1 MSGPGLRNPATHAAA
16 ATTASGPGG
25 SIYDLGYRSYEGPRL
40 GRSSAV
46 RALFYHAIRACF
58 GIGRGG
64 RAKIA
69 PFVLAGL
76 AILPAILAVGFAA
89 LAKQAGPGGQAIE
102 GASPIRYDS
111 YHGLVAVLIMLF
123 CAAQAPELFGRDQ
136 RYGVLPLYFSRALT
150 RSDYALA
157 KVAGLLAVL
166 FAVDVAPYVVL
177 FIGRVLVAPDPV
189 TGLQDEIDALPRF
202 AFQAAL
208 VAGLLG
214 GLASLIAAW
223 TPRRAYA
230 IATIIAVFIIPPIIV
245 AILGSGG
252 VGNPDIARVAVLLSP
267 GDILEG
273 TNAAIFGSVPGNP
286 TVAALDM
293 PGWSFIV
300 AAVVGTVGSILL
312 TVRRYQRIS
321 A

>member
-1 MSGPGLRNPATHAAA
+1 MSGPTPASTPA

-25 SIYDLGYRSYEGPRL
+25 NIYDLGYRSYEGPRL

-46 RALFYHAIRACF
+46 RALFFHAIRTCF

-64 RAKIA
+64 RAKIP

-76 AILPAILAVGFAA
+76 AALPAVVAVGFAA
-89 LAKQAGPGGQAIE
+89 LASQAGPGGEVIE
-102 GASPIRYDS
+102 EASPIRYES
-111 YHGLVAVLIMLF
+111 YYGLVAVLTMLF

-136 RYGVLPLYFSRALT
+136 RYAVLPLYFSRALT
-150 RSDYALA
+150 RADYALA
-157 KVAGLLAVL
+157 KVGGLIAVVLGVVLAPYLVL
-166 FAVDVAPYVVL
+166 FV
-177 FIGRVLVAPDPV
+177 GRVFVAADPI
-189 TGLQDEIDALPRF
+189 TGLQDELEALPKF
-202 AFQAAL
+202 LAQSVI

-214 GLASLIAAW
+214 GIASLVSAW

-267 GDILEG
+267 GDILVG
-273 TNAAIFGSVPGNP
+273 TNAAIFGSIPDSP

-293 PGWSFIV
+293 PGWSFVI

-312 TVRRYQRIS
+312 TIRRYRRIS
-321 A
+321 T